1 MSNEQNNLPVNSS
14 ENQEPFIKEFL
25 QLQQQELI
33 IKKEELAIRREE
45 IQANERLARASIDSK
60 QQTDLKHGDIYTSLS
75 KWKLGLAAL
84 IVVSVVFVIIYA
96 MRSGNT
102 DFALEVLKIGG
113 ALAAGYFAGFGRG
126 KSTVLEQQQKQ
137 SQDD

>member
-1 MSNEQNNLPVNSS
+1 MSSEQNNLPVNSS

-60 QQTDLKHGDIYTSLS
+60 QKTDLKHGDIYTSLS
-75 KWKLGLAAL
+75 KWKLGLVAL
-84 IVVSVVFVIIYA
+84 FVVSVVFVIIYA
-96 MRSGNT
+96 MQTGKT
-102 DFALEVLKIGG
+102 DFAREVLKIGG
-113 ALAAGYFAGFGRG
+113 AFAAGYFAGFGRG

>member
-1 MSNEQNNLPVNSS
+1 MSSEQNNLPVNSS

>member
-1 MSNEQNNLPVNSS
+1 MSSEQNNLPVNSS

-25 QLQQQELI
+25 QLQQQEII
-33 IKKEELAIRREE
+33 IKKDELAIRREE

-75 KWKLGLAAL
+75 KWKIGLMAL
-84 IVVSVVFVIIYA
+84 IVISVLVVIIYA
-96 MRSGNT
+96 MHSGNT

-113 ALAAGYFAGFGRG
+113 ALVAGYFAGFGRG

>member
-1 MSNEQNNLPVNSS
+1 MSSEQNNLPVNSS

-60 QQTDLKHGDIYTSLS
+60 QPPDLKHGDIYTSLS